1 MPITSRFVTH
11 NHENDRSRKKYT
23 RVIAKEIE
31 RKYIIKKYIVEII
44 SLEREFEKIELFQL
58 RVISTVSFFFF
69 IVKYCFHYSILY
81 LKIGILL
88 VVQIACFSLISSKYY
103 LQCILRIPQ
112 DFHTMEFY
120 KTQFDINK
128 RLLDYIFW

>member
-1 MPITSRFVTH
+1 MLRQSR
-11 NHENDRSRKKYT
+11 E
-23 RVIAKEIE
+23 
-31 RKYIIKKYIVEII
+31 

-58 RVISTVSFFFF
+58 RVIFTVSFFF

-81 LKIGILL
+81 LKSGILP

-103 LQCILRIPQ
+103 LQCIMRIPQ
-112 DFHTMEFY
+112 DLHTMEFY

-128 RLLDYIFW
+128 RLHDYIF